1 MSPFF
6 KVKASRSG
14 WKVESKLKV
23 DQTKKRF
30 RFPEPSTLEELD
42 VGSVKKVPRV
52 HGAVAP
58 GQPPAAD
65 FQFLKTTFSPL
76 RRRTLKA
83 NNEPPRISP
92 HRLMA
97 AGAIR
102 N

>member
-23 DQTKKRF
+23 DQIKKRF
-30 RFPEPSTLEELD
+30 RFPDPSTLEELD
-42 VGSVKKVPRV
+42 VLSVAKVPWV
-52 HGAVAP
+52 HGAEAP
-58 GQPPAAD
+58 GEPLVAA
-65 FQFLKTTFSPL
+65 FHFLKTTFSPL

-97 AGAIR
+97 AGATR